1 MDCSICIEKYNENTR
16 KKITCKCNYEACLK
30 CVKTYIL
37 DKSHLDPH
45 CMSCRCIWGIEVIQ
59 SYFSKYFINKDY
71 RQMREKILF
80 EEEKTFFPGLQD
92 EAKRL
97 MDVEK
102 IKEKIGKLLIDLE
115 KNDKNEDQLV
125 RDQRIKKKNIDN
137 NIYNN
142 KVELHKLIHLRHTNE
157 KKIFIMK
164 CINENCRGFL
174 SEKYKCGLCSINV
187 CKECHKECHKEEDED
202 DHKCDPNDVSTIK
215 ELEKTTKPCP
225 KCHIRISK
233 IDGCFAKN
241 QPILMYD
248 NTIKMSQDINVGD
261 ILTGDDGKKRTVN
274 NLMRGEDEMYKVNQ
288 NNGETY
294 IVNSKHKLVLKYNGD
309 IIEITVS
316 DYIILPQIEKNKL
329 FGFKS
334 DNIKTSIEVT
344 SIGKEEYYGWSV
356 DGNKRFLLPDHTVV
370 RNCDQMFCIQCHTP
384 FSWKSGKEELGV
396 IHNPHYF
403 EALRNGNIKEI
414 RHRQNQGECGP
425 IPTYTQIDG
434 YLHYSGLSKSII
446 DKMYNYYREFI
457 HHRHITLTYFNNRE
471 DRNVERLK
479 YLTGKYDEKKFK
491 QKLFVYHE
499 SSLRKKEEHEIMTSY
514 VTIGEEL
521 FRSLSSKNINDIY
534 LQLSNLSKITKATIS
549 ALNEKYKYAGLVKP
563 SQIYE

>member
-1 MDCSICIEKYNENTR
+1 MDCPICIEKYNENTR

-37 DKSHLDPH
+37 DKSHLNPH
-45 CMSCRCIWGIEVIQ
+45 CMSCRSIWGIELIQ
-59 SYFSKYFINKDY
+59 TYFSKYFINKDY

-102 IKEKIGKLLIDLE
+102 IRKKIDKLYLDRE

-125 RDQRIKKKNIDN
+125 RDQRIKQRLIDEN
-137 NIYNN
+137 VTISRLELN
-142 KVELHKLIHLRHTNE
+142 KLLYLKHTNE

-164 CINENCRGFL
+164 CIKENCRGFL

-187 CKECHKECHKEEDED
+187 CKDCHQEEDD
-202 DHKCDPNDVSTIK
+202 DHKCNPDDISTIK

-248 NTIKMSQDINVGD
+248 NTIKMSQDIILGD

-274 NLMRGEDEMYKVNQ
+274 HITKGEDEMYEVKQ

-294 IVNSKHKLVLKYNGD
+294 IVNSKHKLVLKYIEN

-316 DYIILPQIEKNKL
+316 DYIILPEVEKNKL

-334 DNIKTSIEVT
+334 FNIKTPIKIT
-344 SIGKEEYYGWSV
+344 SIGKGDYYGWSV
-356 DGNKRFLLPDHTVV
+356 DHNKRFLLPDHTVV

-403 EALRNGNIKEI
+403 EALRNGNITEI

-425 IPTYTQIDG
+425 IPTYTQIDNH
-434 YLHYSGLSKSII
+434 LHYSGLTRQII

-457 HHRHITLTYFNNRE
+457 HHRQVTLTYFNNRE
-471 DRNVERLK
+471 DRNEERLK

-491 QKLFVYHE
+491 QKLYVYHE
-499 SSLRKKEEHEIMTSY
+499 SSLRKKEEHEIMSSY

-521 FRSLSSKNINDIY
+521 FRSLSSKNVENIY

-549 ALNEKYKYAGLVKP
+549 ALTEKYKYAGLIKP
-563 SQIYE
+563 NQIYE